1 MAKNYYDILGVN
13 KSATADEIKS
23 AYRKL
28 ALKYHPDRNPGN
40 KAAEDK
46 FKEIAEAYSV
56 LGDEKKRKE
65 YDNPTGSF
73 GGSGSYYTDGGF
85 DDIFKQWSRMYDDLG
100 ANKGFD
106 GFSWRDESFDPFD
119 YMRSNKKSEPKK
131 TPEKGA
137 DMRIKFKCTTEFLYT
152 GGKKEILL
160 RKNQC
165 CEHCHG
171 KGEIDCEPRVCSK
184 CNGSGKIKRRINSIL
199 GGYNSETTCD
209 KCNGTGKITKDKC
222 THCGG
227 EGVISMSSK
236 VTINIPKGMADGE
249 SCIFEGQG
257 NAGKYGGKAGNL
269 IVVIDEDNN
278 TKFTREGS
286 VLIYNKSIDLFTAV
300 LGGEITVP
308 TMTNDVK
315 IKLEPGTQP
324 GKILRLKGKGM
335 PISRNSSSYG
345 DMKVVIDVKLPTEL
359 SKEAKAKFEELKKI
373 INK

>member
-1 MAKNYYDILGVN
+1 MAKNYYDILGVS

-65 YDNPTGSF
+65 YDNPAGSF

-85 DDIFKQWSRMYDDLG
+85 DDIFKQWSRMYDDMG
-100 ANKGFD
+100 TKGFD

-119 YMRSNKKSEPKK
+119 YMRNNKKSEPKK
-131 TPEKGA
+131 TPERGS

-160 RKNQC
+160 RKNQQ

-171 KGEIDCEPRVCSK
+171 KGEIDCEPHTCTK
-184 CNGSGKIKRRINSIL
+184 CNGSGKIKRRISSIL
-199 GGYNSETTCD
+199 GGYNSEVTCD
-209 KCNGTGKITKDKC
+209 KCKGTGKITKEKC

-227 EGVISMSSK
+227 EGVVSASSK

-257 NAGKYGGKAGNL
+257 NAGKYGGRAGNL
-269 IVVIDEDNN
+269 IVVIDEENN

-286 VLIYNKSIDLFTAV
+286 TLVYNNSIDLFTAL
-300 LGGEITVP
+300 LGGTITIP

-315 IKLEPGTQP
+315 VNLEPGIQP
-324 GKILRLKGKGM
+324 GKTLRLKGKGM
-335 PISRNSSSYG
+335 PSGRNSSSYG
-345 DMKVVIDVKLPTEL
+345 DMKVVLDVKLPTNL
-359 SKEAKAKFEELKKI
+359 SKEAKAKVEELKKL